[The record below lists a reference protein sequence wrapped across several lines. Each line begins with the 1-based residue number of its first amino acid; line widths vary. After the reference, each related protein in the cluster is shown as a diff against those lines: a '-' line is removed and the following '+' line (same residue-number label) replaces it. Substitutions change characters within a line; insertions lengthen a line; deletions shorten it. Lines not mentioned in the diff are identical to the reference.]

1 MSHPLKQHLIDPEI
15 CIRCYTCENTCPI
28 GAIEHNDDN
37 VVVDAAKCNFCMDC
51 IPVCPT
57 GSIDEWRVVEAP
69 YSLES
74 QYEWEELPEQGDI
87 ELESSS
93 DADAHQSD
101 NADIDPV
108 AALLAEAHQ
117 GAGGKSVPPASASKP
132 TINLYNLGNAIE
144 AVVQGNYRLT
154 DKNSDS
160 DVRHIIL
167 DFQGKPFP
175 VLEGQSLGIIAPGTD
190 SNGTAHLPRLYSA
203 SSPRDGERPGYHNV
217 SLTVKR
223 EGGGLCS
230 NYLCD
235 LAKGDKV
242 NVTGPFGATFLMPT
256 DPSARLLMICTGTG
270 AAPMRAF
277 TMARERSFGAREGG
291 MVIFFGARTPE
302 SLPYFGP
309 LKKIPEELL
318 QQHLVFSRAADQ
330 PKEYVQDRMLR
341 KENVVSEML
350 LDPNTHIYICGLKDM
365 EQGVE
370 EAFANIAEASG
381 ESWQAL
387 RDVMREDGRYHV
399 ETY

>member
-1 MSHPLKQHLIDPEI
+1 MSQPLKQHLIDPEI
-15 CIRCYTCENTCPI
+15 CIRCYTCEMTCPVQ
-28 GAIEHNDDN
+28 AIEHNDDN
-37 VVVDAAKCNFCMDC
+37 VVVDASKCNFCLDC

-74 QYEWEELPEQGDI
+74 QYEWDELPEQSDI
-87 ELESSS
+87 TLE
-93 DADAHQSD
+93 ANSD
-101 NADIDPV
+101 NATNNSDDAIDPI

-117 GAGGKSVPPASASKP
+117 GAGGKSKAPASASKP
-132 TINLYNLGNAIE
+132 AINLYNIGNATE
-144 AVVQGNYRLT
+144 AIVQGNYRLT
-154 DKNSDS
+154 DKDSDS

-175 VLEGQSLGIIAPGTD
+175 VLEGQSLGVIAPGTD
-190 SNGTAHLPRLYSA
+190 SNGKAHLPRLYSA

-223 EGGGLCS
+223 DEGGLCS

-235 LAKGDKV
+235 LTKGDKV
-242 NVTGPFGATFLMPT
+242 KVTGPFGATFLMPT
-256 DPSARLLMICTGTG
+256 DPTARLLMICTGTG
-270 AAPMRAF
+270 SAPMRAF
-277 TMARERSFGAREGG
+277 TMARERTLGAREGG
-291 MVIFFGARTPE
+291 MVMFFGARTPQ

-309 LKKIPEELL
+309 LKKMPEALL
-318 QQHLVFSRAADQ
+318 QQHLVFSRSPDQ
-330 PKEYVQDRMLR
+330 PKEYVQDRMR
-341 KENVVSEML
+341 KEADVVSEML
-350 LDPNTHIYICGLKDM
+350 QDPNTHIYICGLKDM

>member
-1 MSHPLKQHLIDPEI
+1 M
-15 CIRCYTCENTCPI
+15 TCPVE
-28 GAIEHNDDN
+28 AIEHNDDN
-37 VVVDAAKCNFCMDC
+37 VVVDASKCNFCLEC

-74 QYEWEELPEQGDI
+74 QYEWEELPEQEDI
-87 ELESSS
+87 VLEEGSVNGSATS
-93 DADAHQSD
+93 NEEDL
-101 NADIDPV
+101 DPV
-108 AALLAEAHQ
+108 SALLAQAHS
-117 GAGGKSVPPASASKP
+117 GAGGKTKAPNSASKP
-132 TINLYNLGNAIE
+132 TINLYNLSNAIE

-154 DKNSDS
+154 DKDSDS

-175 VLEGQSLGIIAPGTD
+175 VLEGQSLGIIAPGVD
-190 SNGTAHLPRLYSA
+190 DEGNAHLPRLYSA
-203 SSPRDGERPGYHNV
+203 SSPRDGERAGYHNV

-223 EGGGLCS
+223 DEGGLCS

-235 LAKGDKV
+235 LDKGDKV

-270 AAPMRAF
+270 SAPMRAF
-277 TMARERSFGAREGG
+277 TMARERTHGPIESG
-291 MVIFFGARTPE
+291 MVMFFGARTPE

-309 LKKIPEELL
+309 LKKMPKALL
-318 QQHLVFSRAADQ
+318 LQHLVFSRLAGQD
-330 PKEYVQDRMLR
+330 KEYVQDRMRQEEDLI
-341 KENVVSEML
+341 VEML
-350 LDPNTHIYICGLKDM
+350 QDANTHIYICGLKDM

-370 EAFANIAEASG
+370 EAFANIAESAG
-381 ESWQAL
+381 ESWQTL
-387 RDVMREDGRYHV
+387 RDGMREDGRYHV